1 MNIPSKVK
9 EARLVSL
16 NWKILSNIYPTNILL
31 HKMGKASS
39 SNCTT
44 CNKKDYLEHFF
55 YQCKKINI
63 LWDEASVII
72 SNQIGRPITLSVTDI
87 LFGYYND
94 SNVNNLYI
102 NSIIMIGK
110 MCISKYKYGNHP
122 NLLFLFHHDL
132 EIRSIEF

>member
-1 MNIPSKVK
+1 MPYRKNGKILRRQDIVAQSNPCEITFVYDGIIYLLNKCSSKLVRHILIKSISVDPICEVFWEKKYTDYNFNWNEIWLNIPSKVK

-55 YQCKKINI
+55 YQCKK
-63 LWDEASVII
+63 
-72 SNQIGRPITLSVTDI
+72 
-87 LFGYYND
+87 
-94 SNVNNLYI
+94 
-102 NSIIMIGK
+102 
-110 MCISKYKYGNHP
+110 
-122 NLLFLFHHDL
+122 
-132 EIRSIEF
+132 